1 MRFPAACG
9 LTSIELV
16 TLTNIIQGPCF
27 TISAYDFISVSLV
40 RLRKLFQLLHSCK
53 FLQVS
58 LVINYDLP
66 NNRELYIH
74 RIGRS
79 GRFGRKVC
87 IPCPLFLPSSTW
99 SKHCFSHSDNFCPSC
114 NLNVDL
120 LLLNLILAQVL
131 ITRTAVVICRVLP
144 STLLGVMTSGFCEI

>member
-1 MRFPAACG
+1 MCFPAACG
-9 LTSIELV
+9 LIFIELV

-87 IPCPLFLPSSTW
+87 NPCPLFLPSSTW

-120 LLLNLILAQVL
+120 VLLNLILAQVL
-131 ITRTAVVICRVLP
+131 ITRMAVVICRVLP
-144 STLLGVMTSGFCEI
+144 STLLGLMKCQ